1 VTFISLSAAVLAP
14 WLDSFS
20 KLSVM
25 TNPDPTTPSK
35 SLDPQLPSSVLETP
49 SYIRQVASGSYSGG
63 TLEDAR
69 RAVLDD
75 LGLWIP
81 QVPVDFMMDH
91 ILPPVNCDFNAVKT
105 KLVDSGRILGGRWAA
120 FDKDPIKSAAHENN
134 VFKPLE
140 GVFADIVHQ
149 AGGYIRNDNGGS
161 GSEAGEGAGIGGSS
175 GGEAR
180 EVAGSGGSNG
190 GEARE
195 VAGGGGGGSGGEA
208 GRSSNHRT
216 SPLLTYHNNPDQAP
230 YSERH
235 SSACPDGYFVW
246 PSTSVHVKCHG
257 KSKATVH
264 NWDDIT
270 VVEEFKKNNKPAAVT
285 DVSFSLMDKS

>member
-1 VTFISLSAAVLAP
+1 
-14 WLDSFS
+14 
-20 KLSVM
+20 M
-25 TNPDPTTPSK
+25 
-35 SLDPQLPSSVLETP
+35 
-49 SYIRQVASGSYSGG
+49 
-63 TLEDAR
+63 
-69 RAVLDD
+69 
-75 LGLWIP
+75 
-81 QVPVDFMMDH
+81 
-91 ILPPVNCDFNAVKT
+91 KT
-105 KLVDSGRILGGRWAA
+105 KLIDSGCILGGRWAA

-161 GSEAGEGAGIGGSS
+161 GSEAGEGTGIGGSS
-175 GGEAR
+175 GGEAG

-216 SPLLTYHNNPDQAP
+216 SPLLTYHNNPNQAP

-235 SSACPDGYFVW
+235 SGARPDGYFVR
-246 PSTSVHVKCHG
+246 PSTGVHVKRHG
-257 KSKATVH
+257 KYKATVH

-270 VVEEFKKNNKPAAVT
+270 VAAEFKKNDKPATIA